1 MPEIDARLREDVHQ
15 LGELLGDTIREQ
27 YGPRF
32 LDKIELIRKG
42 AKAARRGSAEGAQ
55 QLTATLDGLEEDE
68 LLPVARAFNQFL
80 NLANIA
86 EQYHRIRRRRPNEPE
101 PFENLVLEE
110 LLGRLKD
117 AGHAP
122 GQLARQLAGLE
133 IELVLTAHPT
143 EVARRTLIQKYDAIT
158 AQLAAKDHADLL
170 PEERSRIQQRLQR
183 LVAEAWHT
191 DEIRKV
197 RPTPVDEAKW
207 GFAVI
212 EHSLWQALP
221 NVLRHV
227 DEVLLRSTGERLPL
241 TAEGKLDRR
250 ALLAALA
257 AEAAAQPLEA
267 PANATEAALLEIW
280 KSVLKRPAIGVS
292 DNFFQVGGDSIRLIQ
307 MQVMARQ
314 AGLAFTLRDVF
325 NHQSIRELARLL
337 AQLGEVERSN
347 QLFQEGLGL
356 LAPPASLPAAV
367 RA

>member
-110 LLGRLKD
+110 LLGRQGRR
-117 AGHAP
+117 ACPRATGSP
-122 GQLARQLAGLE
+122 
-133 IELVLTAHPT
+133 
-143 EVARRTLIQKYDAIT
+143 ARRAGDRTGADRPSHRGG
-158 AQLAAKDHADLL
+158 AAHAD
-170 PEERSRIQQRLQR
+170 PEIRCDHRATGGQGPCRPAAGGAQSHPAAPAA

-241 TAEGKLDRR
+241 TA
-250 ALLAALA
+250 A
-257 AEAAAQPLEA
+257 PLRFA
-267 PANATEAALLEIW
+267 SWMGATAT
-280 KSVLKRPAIGVS
+280 AIPTS
-292 DNFFQVGGDSIRLIQ
+292 
-307 MQVMARQ
+307 
-314 AGLAFTLRDVF
+314 
-325 NHQSIRELARLL
+325 
-337 AQLGEVERSN
+337 
-347 QLFQEGLGL
+347 
-356 LAPPASLPAAV
+356 PPA
-367 RA
+367 

>member
-122 GQLARQLAGLE
+122 GNWLASSPG
-133 IELVLTAHPT
+133 
-143 EVARRTLIQKYDAIT
+143 
-158 AQLAAKDHADLL
+158 
-170 PEERSRIQQRLQR
+170 
-183 LVAEAWHT
+183 W
-191 DEIRKV
+191 
-197 RPTPVDEAKW
+197 
-207 GFAVI
+207 
-212 EHSLWQALP
+212 
-221 NVLRHV
+221 
-227 DEVLLRSTGERLPL
+227 
-241 TAEGKLDRR
+241 
-250 ALLAALA
+250 
-257 AEAAAQPLEA
+257 
-267 PANATEAALLEIW
+267 
-280 KSVLKRPAIGVS
+280 
-292 DNFFQVGGDSIRLIQ
+292 
-307 MQVMARQ
+307 
-314 AGLAFTLRDVF
+314 
-325 NHQSIRELARLL
+325 
-337 AQLGEVERSN
+337 RSN
-347 QLFQEGLGL
+347 WC
-356 LAPPASLPAAV
+356 
-367 RA
+367 